1 MLESPITFM
10 AMESPLSFMAGGRDA
25 AGEEEAETLRLA
37 VFDLDGT
44 LIDSEE
50 NHYES
55 DRIMLSRRGIA
66 FSREDK
72 KAFVGKDI
80 IEMVRRIKANFDLE
94 DDVMALLDEKNAL
107 YRKIALAK
115 TRMYPP
121 MKPLLEGLASR
132 KLPMVVATGSNALI
146 ASEILETLGVRRYFT
161 HIISSSEVRR
171 GKPAPDIFLEAAR
184 RMNAHPGETV
194 VFEDTR
200 YGVEAALEAGMH
212 CVALPGP
219 GEDAASPVFRRAGY
233 LVPGG
238 PDMLDTAD
246 LFHWLDNLF

>member
-1 MLESPITFM
+1 MLETPIAFM
-10 AMESPLSFMAGGRDA
+10 AMESPLSFMAGAKEA
-25 AGEEEAETLRLA
+25 AEEEEVRTLGL
-37 VFDLDGT
+37 VIFDLDGT
-44 LIDSEE
+44 LIDSEA

-55 DRIMLSRRGIA
+55 DRILLSRRGIT

-80 IEMVRRIKANFDLE
+80 VEMVRRIKANYDLD
-94 DDVMALLDEKNAL
+94 DDVMALVDEKNAL
-107 YRKIALAK
+107 YRKIALAN
-115 TRMYPP
+115 TRMYPTI
-121 MKPLLEGLASR
+121 KPLLEGLAER
-132 KLPMVVATGSNALI
+132 KAPMAVATGSNAFI
-146 ASEILETLGVRRYFT
+146 ASEILESFGVRPYFT
-161 HIISSSEVRR
+161 QIVSSSEVRR

-184 RMNAHPGETV
+184 RMNATPDETV

-219 GEDAASPVFRRAGY
+219 GEDASLPVFSRAGF

-238 PDMLDTAD
+238 PDMLDTIE

>member
-25 AGEEEAETLRLA
+25 AGEEEAGTLRLA

-94 DDVMALLDEKNAL
+94 DDVMALLDEKK
-107 YRKIALAK
+107 R
-115 TRMYPP
+115 
-121 MKPLLEGLASR
+121 PLPEDRPGQNKDVS
-132 KLPMVVATGSNALI
+132 PH
-146 ASEILETLGVRRYFT
+146 ET
-161 HIISSSEVRR
+161 
-171 GKPAPDIFLEAAR
+171 PA
-184 RMNAHPGETV
+184 
-194 VFEDTR
+194 
-200 YGVEAALEAGMH
+200 
-212 CVALPGP
+212 
-219 GEDAASPVFRRAGY
+219 
-233 LVPGG
+233 GG
-238 PDMLDTAD
+238 PRLTETAHGGSHR
-246 LFHWLDNLF
+246 LERPYSLGNS